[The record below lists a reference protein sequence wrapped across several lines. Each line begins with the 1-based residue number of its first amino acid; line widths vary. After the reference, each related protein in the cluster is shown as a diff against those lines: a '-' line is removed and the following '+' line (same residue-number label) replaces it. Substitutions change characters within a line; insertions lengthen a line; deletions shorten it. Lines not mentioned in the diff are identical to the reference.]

1 MKSTAESFNFVS
13 TPSSIRW
20 GKLPYLGVLMVS
32 LASAAGCAADPPAPD
47 VVTAPKNF
55 DASSLEGAWY
65 IVASDLP
72 EWTGGEKKSPMVH
85 FKLHDADGD
94 GTLKMENKVTF
105 LEGGKPGEHLGDDTQ
120 DAVTRTNFTWRSS
133 GALSTSSANWYV
145 VYMSPEKTWAVSYY
159 DKRGDQ
165 PAGVSVISRTA
176 TISDAVLAEARTLI
190 NGQAALAVHADGL
203 KVIDHA
209 DTPKTAVVD

>member
-1 MKSTAESFNFVS
+1 MKSTAESLNFAS
-13 TPSSIRW
+13 ATNTSSW
-20 GKLPYLGVLMVS
+20 GNLPYVGALMVS
-32 LASAAGCAADPPAPD
+32 LACAAGCAADPPAPD
-47 VVTAPKNF
+47 VVTAPKDF

-65 IVASDLP
+65 VVATDLP
-72 EWTGGEKKSPMVH
+72 EWTVGEKKSPMVH

-94 GTLKMENKVTF
+94 GILKMENKVTF

-165 PAGVSVISRTA
+165 PAGVTVISRTPA
-176 TISDAVLAEARTLI
+176 ISDAVLAEARTLI
-190 NGQAALAVHADGL
+190 NGQAALAAHADGL
-203 KVIDHA
+203 KVIDHT
-209 DTPKTAVVD
+209 DTPKTAVAD